1 MKRVLVTGPVDRL
14 AEYAASARAAGWEA
28 IETPLLRIEA
38 RRFQSSDLA
47 HAQYDWICVTSASAL
62 PWLQA
67 AIEARPDLRASPVAA
82 VGERTAER
90 VRALGLALDSSPAL
104 DAEVL
109 AAGLAARARAG
120 ARVLWPRGSVS
131 GDLASALRAAR
142 VDVDDPIAY
151 ETRTLERSDPFP
163 PSTAIFFAS
172 PSAVRAW
179 HEQDAES
186 DPRLAIAIGRTTFD
200 ALLHETQAR
209 FFDTISLPQPT
220 PEAFAAVLAHLDPEK
235 SR

>member
-28 IETPLLRIEA
+28 VETPLLRIEA

-47 HAQYDWICVTSASAL
+47 HARYDWICITSASAL
-62 PWLQA
+62 PWLEA
-67 AIEARPDLRASPVAA
+67 AIDARPDLRASPVAA

-90 VRALGLALDSSPAL
+90 VRALGLALGSPPAL
-104 DAEVL
+104 DAEAL
-109 AAGLAARARAG
+109 AAGLAARARPG

-131 GDLASALRAAR
+131 SDLASALRAAR

-151 ETRTLERSDPFP
+151 ETRALERSDPFP
-163 PSTAIFFAS
+163 PSAAIFFAS

-179 HEQDAES
+179 HERDAES

>member
-28 IETPLLRIEA
+28 IEAPLLRIEA
-38 RRFQSSDLA
+38 RRFERSAIASEE
-47 HAQYDWICVTSASAL
+47 YDWICVTSASAL
-62 PWLQA
+62 PWLEA
-67 AIEARPDLRASPVAA
+67 AIAACAELRSARVAV

-90 VRALGLALDSSPAL
+90 VRALGLALGLAAAL
-104 DAEVL
+104 DAEAL
-109 AAGLAARARAG
+109 AAELAVHVHAG

-131 GDLASALRAAR
+131 DDLARALRASGIA
-142 VDVDDPIAY
+142 VDDPVAY
-151 ETRTLERSDPFP
+151 ETRTLARTDPLP
-163 PSTAIFFAS
+163 ESTAVFFAS

-179 HEQDAES
+179 HARNAE
-186 DPRLAIAIGRTTFD
+186 DGPRLAIVIGRTTFD

-220 PEAFAAVLAHLDPEK
+220 PEAFAAVLAHLDPEE